1 MKDCK
6 KNNLSSSKC
15 MENTDGLTK
24 IQSSEEELD
33 EKSIFK
39 NYEETID
46 SLNRLSILLDPTP
59 SGTGKTWKLL
69 APEKQSLTTTK

>member
-1 MKDCK
+1 MQ

-33 EKSIFK
+33 ETSIYK
-39 NYEETID
+39 KYYEETID
-46 SLNRLSILLDPTP
+46 SLYRLRILLDPTP